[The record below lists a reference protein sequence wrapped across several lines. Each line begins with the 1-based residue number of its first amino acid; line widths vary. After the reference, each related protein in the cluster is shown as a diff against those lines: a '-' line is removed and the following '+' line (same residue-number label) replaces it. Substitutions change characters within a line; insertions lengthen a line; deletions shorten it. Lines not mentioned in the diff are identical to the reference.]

1 MGGKGSGRWPKK
13 GTPIRVPSEPEEQD
27 PQEFTVSEKMGNVME
42 LISRMGDQ
50 VEAVMLNEWNAERK
64 KKEYLM
70 TIPVEQF
77 SMDYVREQ
85 FGGGDYITTFLDESG
100 AACGGGAFTISKKFV
115 GKTTTPTLDGAP
127 RGTMDPSTAF
137 ALAQMNGHTK
147 GLEMLVQSQGA
158 MMQGLL
164 TAIAGK
170 KGEGQ
175 DPLDV
180 GLRIAEIIKGS
191 SRGDGPSIREMVGDM
206 AETFR
211 EGIKFGQLAHTPAE
225 KGFAD
230 VLEPLIPAVGRA
242 LEAAAD
248 QGKILPAKTAAPRT
262 PQQPEAPSVD
272 LSKAPWLAH
281 LRPFIN
287 EIATWAKN
295 GWDPGA
301 YITSMVARIPDN
313 VLDEIFEASKS
324 PTFIEDALA
333 SLPVPFQAYKA
344 WLTKALAELREQ
356 VQPEP
361 EGGADEEEDD
371 EAGQG

>member
-13 GTPIRVPSEPEEQD
+13 GAPIEVPNDD

-42 LISRMGDQ
+42 LINRMGDQ

-115 GKTTTPTLDGAP
+115 GKTTAAPGLEGAP
-127 RGTMDPSTAF
+127 HGAMDPSTAF
-137 ALAQMNGHTK
+137 AIAQMSGHTK
-147 GLEMLVQSQGA
+147 GLEMLIASQGV
-158 MMQGLL
+158 MMEGLL
-164 TAIAGK
+164 KAMAGRK
-170 KGEGQ
+170 SEES

-191 SRGDGPSIREMVGDM
+191 SRNDGPSVKEMIGDM
-206 AETFR
+206 AETFK

-242 LEAAAD
+242 LESAAN
-248 QGKILPAKTAAPRT
+248 QGRVLASPTPRPNAPS
-262 PQQPEAPSVD
+262 QPEAPSVD

-295 GWDPGA
+295 GWNPEA
-301 YITSMVARIPDN
+301 YIVSMAARIPDN

-344 WLTKALAELREQ
+344 WLTKALVELREQ
-356 VQPEP
+356 VKPET
-361 EGGADEEEDD
+361 EGMQLDEEEED
-371 EAGQG
+371 GQS

>member
-13 GTPIRVPSEPEEQD
+13 GAPIEVPSEDPEE
-27 PQEFTVSEKMGNVME
+27 FVVSEKMGNIME
-42 LISRMGDQ
+42 LINRMGDQ
-50 VEAVMLNEWNAERK
+50 VESVMLNEWNAERK

-70 TIPVEQF
+70 TIPAEQF

-85 FGGGDYITTFLDESG
+85 FGGGDYIATCLDEQG
-100 AACGGGAFTISKKFV
+100 AACGGGAFSISKKFV
-115 GKTTTPTLDGAP
+115 GKHDAATPPLEGV
-127 RGTMDPSTAF
+127 RGTMDPSMAF
-137 ALAQMNGHTK
+137 AIAQMSGHTK
-147 GLEMLVQSQGA
+147 GLELLVQSQGA

-170 KGEGQ
+170 KSEEN

-191 SRGDGPSIREMVGDM
+191 SRSDGPSVKEMIGDM
-206 AETFR
+206 ADTFK
-211 EGIKFGQLAHTPAE
+211 EGIKFGQLAHSPVE
-225 KGFAD
+225 KGFGD
-230 VLEPLIPAVGRA
+230 ILEPLIPAVGRA
-242 LEAAAD
+242 LEAAAS
-248 QGKILPAKTAAPRT
+248 QGRVLPATTPHAPR
-262 PQQPEAPSVD
+262 QPETTVD
-272 LSKAPWLAH
+272 LTKAPWLAH

-301 YITSMVARIPDN
+301 YITSMVARIPEN

-344 WLTKALAELREQ
+344 WLTKALAALREQ
-356 VQPEP
+356 VKP
-361 EGGADEEEDD
+361 DEEGEQHEEDEE